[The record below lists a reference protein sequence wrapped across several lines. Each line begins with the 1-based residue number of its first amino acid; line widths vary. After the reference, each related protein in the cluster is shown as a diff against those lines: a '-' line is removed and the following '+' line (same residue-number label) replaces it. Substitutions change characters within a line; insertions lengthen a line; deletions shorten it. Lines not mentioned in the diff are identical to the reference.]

1 MLGIALVGLAGALA
15 DARASLATGRPVSHA
30 MAEHD
35 ARMLQLPSAAMAAG
49 APAARLGLAPRLAST
64 PTPTPTPAPTPT
76 PTPTPGLTT
85 PASGPIPTPI
95 PTQTLLPAPKVS
107 AWDGAGPSASPPAAR
122 SGSRSDANVHDG
134 ADAARPISLTF
145 RDAELSTVLS
155 AFAEFTGS
163 NIIVSDKVRKKVSLH
178 LVDVRWSHALAALL
192 QAHGLEMERRGNVI
206 WIAPAAE
213 IAARERALLEVRAKR
228 LQLEPLA
235 SRLFEL
241 HYQRAEDVRTM
252 ICASGS
258 QRLLSSRGAANA
270 DSRTNQLFV
279 TDVPGRLADIASLIQ
294 AIDRPTRQVLI
305 EARIVEADDGFS
317 RALGARVAMLKR
329 DGGDSPTSS
338 GEMASQG
345 NTGAGLRGPM
355 VDLLAAPLSGFAPA
369 SAGIGLLSAS
379 VSRLLDI
386 ELNALEMQGR
396 GRVVSSPRV
405 ITADRFKA
413 VVEQGAEVP
422 YQTRTQRSSAVQFRR
437 ATLKL
442 EVEPRI
448 TPRGHVILD
457 LDIVKDSVGS
467 ETLHG
472 PAIHTKRVQT
482 SVEVENGGTVAIGGI
497 YSQDDRQD
505 EARVPILGDIPL
517 IGALFRHRI
526 RSDRHSE
533 LIILITPTVV
543 TGLQAT
549 APGARHQ
556 DLGGATPRPGGA
568 EAGQRRLAEADPLQS
583 AEVDPLQGAEAD
595 PSRGAD
601 AGPPQ
606 PAETGP
612 LQPTEANSLQ
622 PSRWPAEADPSQSA
636 ELDAHET
643 EGQHE
648 E

>member
-1 MLGIALVGLAGALA
+1 MSSVRLDNTRRVAARCFVATLGVALFGLAGALA
-15 DARASLATGRPVSHA
+15 DARASLATVRPVLRA

-35 ARMLQLPSAAMAAG
+35 VRMLQLPSSAMAAG
-49 APAARLGLAPRLAST
+49 APAARLEPVPRVASTSTPAST
-64 PTPTPTPAPTPT
+64 PTLA
-76 PTPTPGLTT
+76 
-85 PASGPIPTPI
+85 PASGPIPAQTP
-95 PTQTLLPAPKVS
+95 LPAPK
-107 AWDGAGPSASPPAAR
+107 ADARDGAGFSASPPAAR
-122 SGSRSDANVHDG
+122 SGSRSSANVHDG

-145 RDAELSTVLS
+145 RDAELSTVLG

-213 IAARERALLEVRAKR
+213 IAARERALLEVHAKR

-270 DSRTNQLFV
+270 DPRTNQLFV
-279 TDVPGRLADIASLIQ
+279 TDVPGRLADIASLIH

-305 EARIVEADDGFS
+305 EARIVEADEGFS

-329 DGGDSPTSS
+329 DGGDSPTSG
-338 GEMASQG
+338 GEVASQG
-345 NTGAGLRGPM
+345 STGAGLRGPM
-355 VDLLAAPLSGFAPA
+355 VDLLAAPLSGFVPA

-379 VSRLLDI
+379 VSRRLDI

-422 YQTRTQRSSAVQFRR
+422 YQTRTQRGSAVQFRR

-457 LDIVKDSVGS
+457 LDIAKDSVGS
-467 ETLHG
+467 EMSHG

-482 SVEVENGGTVAIGGI
+482 RVEVENGGTVAIGGI

-505 EARVPILGDIPL
+505 EARMPILGDIPL
-517 IGALFRHRI
+517 IGALFRHRT

-549 APGARHQ
+549 ASGARRKDLSATLGPGA
-556 DLGGATPRPGGA
+556 A
-568 EAGQRRLAEADPLQS
+568 EVGQRRHAEADPLQR
-583 AEVDPLQGAEAD
+583 AEADPLQGSEAN
-595 PSRGAD
+595 SSQGAD
-601 AGPPQ
+601 ADPP
-606 PAETGP
+606 
-612 LQPTEANSLQ
+612 
-622 PSRWPAEADPSQSA
+622 
-636 ELDAHET
+636 
-643 EGQHE
+643 
-648 E
+648 